1 MTEDLHYSQIPI
13 DFEFY
18 TKKTLDN
25 FIIGDNH
32 DLYHSLLDLQ
42 ESDSLILIYGGQS
55 SGKTH
60 LCEAVTHLME
70 RRNTIK
76 IKHDDDLESILLL
89 DFYDLVVIDD
99 IDKLLSNTANE
110 ELIFTIINNQILNKK
125 STLITSTKELDISD
139 FHFNDLHSRIFS
151 DKIYSISDLNDED
164 KINLMISRCSEKGL
178 EISEKVL
185 NYIMN
190 NCSRDLYFLC
200 AFINSLDYASLSTK
214 KRVTIPF
221 IKQAIKD
228 SSS

>member
-1 MTEDLHYSQIPI
+1 MTEDLQCNQIPI

-25 FIIGDNH
+25 FIVGDNH

-42 ESDSLILIYGGQS
+42 ESDSIIFIYGGKS

-60 LCEAVTHLME
+60 LCEAATYLME

-76 IKHDDDLESILLL
+76 IKHDDDLESILFL

-99 IDKLLSNTANE
+99 MDKLLSNPANE

-125 STLITSTKELDISD
+125 STLITSTKELGISD
-139 FHFNDLHSRIFS
+139 FHLNDLHSRIFS

-178 EISEKVL
+178 EVSEKVL
-185 NYIMN
+185 NYIIN